1 MKSNKVFVY
10 NPETFAAD
18 LRSLRSARQVSRYKI
33 VHETGICYNTLNYLE
48 SGTRKP
54 TIGLLVKLLKTLGV
68 EEIRIEVPGK

>member
-10 NPETFAAD
+10 NPETVAAD

>member
-1 MKSNKVFVY
+1 MKNNKVFVY

>member
-1 MKSNKVFVY
+1 MKSNKVFIY

-18 LRSLRSARQVSRYKI
+18 LRSLRSTRKVSRYKI
-33 VHETGICYNTLNYLE
+33 VNETGICYNTLNYLE

>member
-1 MKSNKVFVY
+1 MKNNKVFTY

-33 VHETGICYNTLNYLE
+33 VKETGICYNTLNYLE
-48 SGTRKP
+48 SGARKP